1 MSWSRRRILQL
12 GSLSTLA
19 GLAGCTS
26 LPLVGTL
33 GFRLR
38 NYTSEAY
45 DARIE
50 IRFAGQ
56 TAFEQTYHLPS
67 ASGADPYVHTETDA
81 ISNVPNGVSY
91 TASLFLN
98 GTESRTLKATMDCT
112 DRDSSQ
118 EMDEE
123 IDINIGF
130 GGDDSVEMADTEC

>member
-1 MSWSRRRILQL
+1 MSWSRRRTLQL

-26 LPLVGTL
+26 LSLVGTL

-38 NYTSEAY
+38 NYSGEAY

-56 TAFEQTYHLPS
+56 TAFEQTYQLPS
-67 ASGADPYVHTETDA
+67 ASGADPYVHTETHA

-98 GTESRTLKATMDCT
+98 GTERRTLKATMDCT
-112 DRDSSQ
+112 DRDSQ
-118 EMDEE
+118 RMDEE

-130 GGDDSVEMADTEC
+130 GGGDSVDMADTGC